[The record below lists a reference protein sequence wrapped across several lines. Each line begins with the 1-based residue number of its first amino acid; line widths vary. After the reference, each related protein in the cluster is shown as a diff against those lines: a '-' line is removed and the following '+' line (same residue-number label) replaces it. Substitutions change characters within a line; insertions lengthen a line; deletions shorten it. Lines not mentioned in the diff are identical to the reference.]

1 MLLLLLACATPA
13 PESAPA
19 PSQEAQPVAQKQS
32 HLARSLY
39 ALGPEVA
46 PQAGRTR
53 SLLWIREMQLQPAQ
67 VQALCDHSAQSQALW
82 ERHDAQLQSLKD
94 QNAEALEPVLAPLEH
109 QLLTGSITP
118 EEARIHAQALDALAL
133 PDPLTLRGDTVRASV
148 ALAESLW
155 PTLSGAQ
162 QGAMGSA
169 LFLLRDLD
177 PGTRS
182 TPPALPEPWSD
193 GDFSTLRRSTPSAD
207 PSISALFEL
216 EDGNPIS
223 ALSTSDH
230 QILLAMVLLHPSTQ
244 SACEA
249 MAPAPQE

>member
-1 MLLLLLACATPA
+1 M
-13 PESAPA
+13 
-19 PSQEAQPVAQKQS
+19 AQKQS

-39 ALGPEVA
+39 AVDPKMG

-53 SLLWIREMQLQPAQ
+53 SLLWIREMQLEPKQ

-82 ERHDAQLQSLKD
+82 EHHDAQLQSLETESAASL
-94 QNAEALEPVLAPLEH
+94 QPVLAPLEH
-109 QLLTGSITP
+109 QLLAGPITP
-118 EEARIHAQALDALAL
+118 EQAKAHAQALDALAL
-133 PDPLTLRGDTVRASV
+133 PDLLALHSDTVRASL

-155 PTLSGAQ
+155 PTLSGEQ

-177 PGTRS
+177 SGTRS
-182 TPPALPEPWSD
+182 TPSALPEPWKD
-193 GDFSTLRRSTPSAD
+193 GDFSTLRRSTPSAN

-230 QILLAMVLLHPSTQ
+230 QVLLAMVLVHPSTE
-244 SACEA
+244 SACLA
-249 MAPAPQE
+249 MAATTP